1 MNHADPHQHGSHGTA
16 APTGQTLFPAAE
28 WEAFRVED
36 RASAAAIA
44 GLMAGIFTI
53 GLILYSVVAWVVGSS

>member
-1 MNHADPHQHGSHGTA
+1 MNHADPSHHGTHA
-16 APTGQTLFPAAE
+16 TAPAGQTLFPDAE
-28 WEAFRVED
+28 WQAFRLED

-53 GLILYSVVAWVVGSS
+53 GLILYSVVALVVAS